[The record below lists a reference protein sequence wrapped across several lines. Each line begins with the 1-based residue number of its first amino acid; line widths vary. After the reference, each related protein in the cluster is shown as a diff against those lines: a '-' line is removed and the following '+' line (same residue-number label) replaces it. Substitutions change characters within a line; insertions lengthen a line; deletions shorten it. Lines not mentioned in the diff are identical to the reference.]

1 MLLLILIW
9 AIGVLIIWFIVLY
22 KLFKITF
29 GKEKKNEGENHSSDD
44 WGDF

>member
-9 AIGVLIIWFIVLY
+9 TISVLIIWFIVLY

-29 GKEKKNEGENHSSDD
+29 TKEKKNEEENQTIDD